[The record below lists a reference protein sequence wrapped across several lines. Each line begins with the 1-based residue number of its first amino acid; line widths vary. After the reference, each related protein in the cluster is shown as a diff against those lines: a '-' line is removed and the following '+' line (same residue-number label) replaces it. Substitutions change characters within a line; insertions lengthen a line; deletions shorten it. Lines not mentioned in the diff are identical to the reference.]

1 MDMKTSPLALLQ
13 DPSLLKTDALINGQ
27 WVAGSARF
35 DVHDPATGAK
45 LEPDAGA
52 PVVISWQLWAL
63 GAALFAVPGAFAEAL
78 TRTPKQTQG
87 PFYPDQLPLDT
98 DNDLIILNN
107 GVTPAV
113 GEIAWLSGR
122 ILDEHG
128 EPVRNALVE
137 IWQAD
142 NNGAYIHTKS
152 GNAAKRDGN
161 FQGFGRFLTGSN
173 GEYVFRT
180 IKPVPYGPRA
190 PHIHLA
196 VRIKG
201 KKELIT
207 QCYIKGHER
216 NEKDGVFK
224 GIKDAKQRES
234 VSLAFDSLKGSKAGE
249 LSARWDVVLGFTPE
263 G

>member
-1 MDMKTSPLALLQ
+1 MALPPLPANLR
-13 DPSLLKTDALINGQ
+13 
-27 WVAGSARF
+27 ARRDF
-35 DVHDPATGAK
+35 LRQV
-45 LEPDAGA
+45 
-52 PVVISWQLWAL
+52 AL

-128 EPVRNALVE
+128 DPVRNALVE

-142 NNGAYIHTKS
+142 KNGAYIHTKT

-180 IKPVPYGPRA
+180 IKPVPYKPRT

-196 VRIKG
+196 VKIKG

-207 QCYIKGHER
+207 QCYIKGHEQ
-216 NEKDGVFK
+216 NANDMVYK
-224 GIKDAKQRES
+224 GIKDAAQRES
-234 VSLAFDSLKGSKAGE
+234 VTLAFDPLKGSKAGE